1 MIDDKL
7 ICGHVE
13 SDGCNCYCPECE
25 ERLSPDPEMRSLCE
39 HCTEIRIEEIQS
51 AIDDLEDAKTYS
63 PLGGHDLRYLASLRK
78 ELMELKE

>member
-25 ERLSPDPEMRSLCE
+25 ERLSPDPELCALCE
-39 HCTEIRIEEIQS
+39 TCTEIRIEILQS
-51 AIDDLEDAKTYS
+51 AIDDLEHAQTYS
-63 PLGGHDLRYLASLRK
+63 PLGGHDLRYL
-78 ELMELKE
+78 ELMKKELKELTE